1 MNILKQ
7 FIRVASPFWLN
18 KSQWF
23 TWAILAV
30 CITINLLMVKVYV
43 HLNTWNKSFFDALSE
58 LDGPLIYDLL
68 FEFALIV
75 AVIVTMKVY
84 AKWLQQWVE
93 IRWRTW
99 ITENL
104 IDRWMN
110 NKHYYHLTLTKE
122 PDNPDQRI
130 AEDAKILTTDTIGL
144 LLGFIKSV
152 ATLLAFSVVLWE
164 VSEGF
169 ALPLFDDFTLSGY
182 LFWLALLYSIIGSGV
197 THFFGHQLHGLYY
210 QQQKKEATFRAGLL
224 RKRDNAEQIAFMHG
238 ENTERKQLE
247 NDFSAIAGN
256 WKSVMGREKKLGFI
270 VNSYHQIA
278 AMVPY
283 FAALPSLM
291 VQAITIG
298 GLFQVKM
305 AFMKVYGS
313 FSWFVFRYDDLNRL
327 SATVS
332 RLGQFLEALD
342 NCEQVLS
349 KDEQVLAQ
357 SEQKNTQKVYFGNTK
372 VTNLTITTP
381 AERPLLT
388 NVNFELEHNQ
398 SLLLIGKSGLGKST
412 LLRTL
417 AGIWPFYSGDM
428 QLVSAETSLLPQK
441 PYLPTGSLREC
452 LSYPKVAQVSDNLY
466 IEALA
471 KVGLNQLLDKLDASQ
486 EWTRSLSGGEQQK
499 LALAR
504 VLLQQPALLIMD
516 EATNQLDEPTALALM
531 QMLMVDL
538 PKAQIIMVSHQTHL
552 QPLFDRCLD
561 LGEFESEVVDT
572 DIVESEKQVDL
583 KLKSEL
589 IKPVEFKP
597 CDV

>member
-7 FIRVASPFWLN
+7 FIRVASPFWMN
-18 KSQWF
+18 KNHWF
-23 TWAILAV
+23 TWGVLAA
-30 CITINLLMVKVYV
+30 CIGINLLMVKVYV
-43 HLNTWNKSFFDALSE
+43 YLNTWNKSFFDALSE

-104 IDRWMN
+104 IQRWMS

-130 AEDAKILTTDTIGL
+130 AEDAKLLTTDSIEL

-152 ATLLAFSVVLWE
+152 ATLLAFSMVLWE
-164 VSEGF
+164 VSKG
-169 ALPLFDDFTLSGY
+169 FTLPVFEDFSISGY
-182 LFWLALLYSIIGSGV
+182 LFWLALLYSIIGSVV

-224 RKRDNAEQIAFMHG
+224 RKRDHAEQIAFMQG
-238 ENTERKQLE
+238 EKTERAQLDGE
-247 NDFSAIAGN
+247 FNAIASN
-256 WKSVMGREKKLGFI
+256 WKAVMGREKKLGFI
-270 VNSYHQIA
+270 INTYHQIA

-305 AFMKVYGS
+305 AFMKVYAS
-313 FSWFVFRYDDLNRL
+313 FSWFVHRYDDLSRL

-342 NCEQVLS
+342 SCEQGLANDKQSHQALS
-349 KDEQVLAQ
+349 HVENAK
-357 SEQKNTQKVYFGNTK
+357 TK
-372 VTNLTITTP
+372 VTNLTIKTP
-381 AERPLLT
+381 ADRPLLS
-388 NVNFELEHNQ
+388 NVSFEIGHNQ
-398 SLLLIGKSGLGKST
+398 SLLLMGPSGLGKST

-417 AGIWPFYSGDM
+417 AGIWPFYTGDI
-428 QLVSAETSLLPQK
+428 QLANVDVALLPQK
-441 PYLPTGSLREC
+441 PYLPTGSLRDC
-452 LSYPKVAQVSDNLY
+452 LCYPHKTQSSDVVY
-466 IEALA
+466 AEVLA
-471 KVGLNQLLDKLDASQ
+471 KVGLTQLMSDLDLHQ
-486 EWTRSLSGGEQQK
+486 EWTASLSGGEQQK

-504 VLLQQPALLIMD
+504 VLIQQPKLLIMD
-516 EATNQLDEPTALALM
+516 EATNQLDEPSALVLMRMVRDALP
-531 QMLMVDL
+531 DS
-538 PKAQIIMVSHQTHL
+538 QIMMVSHQSHL
-552 QPLFDRCLD
+552 QPLFDCCLD
-561 LGEFESEVVDT
+561 LGEFKSVAAEP
-572 DIVESEKQVDL
+572 KQQAEL
-583 KLKSEL
+583 KQQVAQ
-589 IKPVEFKP
+589 IKRGEFKQ
-597 CDV
+597 CDA

>member
-7 FIRVASPFWLN
+7 FIRLASPFWLN
-18 KSQWF
+18 KNHWL
-23 TWAILAV
+23 TWAILAS
-30 CITINLLMVKVYV
+30 CIAINLLLVKVYV
-43 HLNTWNKSFFDALSE
+43 QLNTWNKSFFDALSE

-68 FEFALIV
+68 FEFALLV
-75 AVIVTMKVY
+75 AVIVAMKVY

-104 IDRWMN
+104 IQRWMN

-130 AEDAKILTTDTIGL
+130 AEDAKILTTDTIAL

-169 ALPLFDDFTLSGY
+169 KLPLFDDFSISGY

-197 THFFGHQLHGLYY
+197 THFFGKQLHGLYY

-224 RKRDNAEQIAFMHG
+224 RKRDHAEQIAFMQG
-238 ENTERKQLE
+238 EKTERQQLE
-247 NDFSAIAGN
+247 NDFTEIAGN

-270 VNSYHQIA
+270 INSYHQIA

-313 FSWFVFRYDDLNRL
+313 FSWFVFRYDDLSRL

-342 NCEQVLS
+342 DCEQTS
-349 KDEQVLAQ
+349 DKAKQQPNNA
-357 SEQKNTQKVYFGNTK
+357 KTQ
-372 VTNLTITTP
+372 VTNLTITAP
-381 AERPLLT
+381 DKRALLT
-388 NVNFELEHNQ
+388 DVSFELAHNQ
-398 SLLLIGKSGLGKST
+398 SLLLMGHSGLGKST

-417 AGIWPFYSGDM
+417 AGIWPFYDGDI
-428 QLVSAETSLLPQK
+428 QLASSHVSLLPQK
-441 PYLPTGSLREC
+441 PYLPAGTLRDC
-452 LSYPKVAQVSDNLY
+452 LNYPEKSHVAEGVYSEIL
-466 IEALA
+466 ER
-471 KVGLNQLLDKLDASQ
+471 VGLPQLADKLDVSQ
-486 EWTRSLSGGEQQK
+486 EWSRSLSGGEQQK

-504 VLLQQPALLIMD
+504 VLLQQPELVIMD
-516 EATNQLDEPTALALM
+516 EATNQLDEPTALNLM
-531 QMLMVDL
+531 HMLMLEL
-538 PKAQIIMVSHQTHL
+538 PASQIIMVSHQTHL
-552 QPLFDRCLD
+552 QSLFDRCLD
-561 LGEFESEVVDT
+561 LTEFKSVVT
-572 DIVESEKQVDL
+572 EFANKRETAQ
-583 KLKSEL
+583 KSEL
-589 IKPVEFKP
+589 SQPAEFKP
-597 CDV
+597 CDA